1 MPQLITAPTVL
12 VCEGEAD
19 CRFFEELRRRPGMG
33 SYVVPRF
40 TEPTPASG
48 KDRQRIGGVTRFPD
62 MLRLLAIEAESDP
75 APEVELRAVVLCA
88 DAGADP
94 AATTRTLTRWAADY
108 KSRLPSIHVVVLP
121 ADGRPGGLETLCL
134 DAVRTRKPEFEDCV
148 AAFFACMGTPA
159 RLPEKHDKARLA
171 CVTAALESDPTWSL
185 QHQFSSGKPCD
196 VLLSAFDGVAEA
208 LRRVAG

>member
-1 MPQLITAPTVL
+1 VPQLITAPIVL
-12 VCEGEAD
+12 ICEGEAD

-40 TEPTPASG
+40 TVPTRGEGRPE
-48 KDRQRIGGVTRFPD
+48 RIGGVTRFPD
-62 MLRLLAIEAESDP
+62 MLRLLAIEAGSDP

-94 AATTRTLTRWAADY
+94 AAMTRTLTQWAADY
-108 KSRLPSIHVVVLP
+108 GSRLPSIRVIVLP
-121 ADGRPGGLETLCL
+121 TDGRPGGLETLCL
-134 DAVRTRKPEFEDCV
+134 DAARTRKPEFKDCV

-159 RLPEKHDKARLA
+159 RTMEKHDKARLA

-185 QHQFSSGKPCD
+185 QHQFGSGKPCD
-196 VLLSAFDGVAEA
+196 VLHPAFDGVAEV
-208 LRRVAG
+208 LRLVVG